1 MRDKIKIG
9 FLYSGNPT
17 DTKYW
22 SGTVSNLHKIISK
35 SDKVNL
41 VDIVVKPHWLSS
53 FLYKAVRVFSLKKN
67 ELTSLSAL
75 LNSRAANR
83 KIDEA
88 ECDLIFAPACSKLI
102 YSGRKALKNKK
113 LIYLSDAT
121 YHNMVGYYFMH
132 SQHDQKIANMWESTS
147 HSLASAI
154 IFPAEWSFE
163 DAMNYYHTPKE
174 KIKLLKFGAN
184 IEDAGSKVVK
194 PGKDKYK
201 LLLIGVDYVRKGVDV
216 AINTVKFLNESS
228 TSVKYELTIVGL
240 NKPDIE
246 IPDYVNFVGKLRKDR
261 DDELNKLIDCYASHD
276 IFILPTKAEC
286 SAIVFSEASMFGL
299 PVFTYAT
306 GGTTDYVKDGVSGRC
321 LDPSCGARDF
331 AKAITSAIENGDV
344 EKFSIGARQK
354 YEEELNWN
362 TWLRKF
368 ESIVQELS

>member
-9 FLYSGNPT
+9 YLYSGNPT

-35 SDKVNL
+35 SDKVEL
-41 VDIVVKPHWLSS
+41 VDIIVRPHWLSS
-53 FLYKAVRVFSLKKN
+53 RLYKVVRVLSQRKN
-67 ELTSLSAL
+67 EISFLSAA
-75 LNSRAANR
+75 LNSRKANR
-83 KIDEA
+83 MIEEA
-88 ECDLIFAPACSKLI
+88 GCDLIFAPACSKLI
-102 YSGRKALKNKK
+102 YSGHKALKNKK

-121 YHNMVGYYFMH
+121 YHNMVDYYFFH
-132 SQHDQKIANMWESTS
+132 SKHDQRIADLWERTS
-147 HSLASAI
+147 HELASAV
-154 IFPAEWSFE
+154 IFPAEWSFD
-163 DAMNYYHTPKE
+163 DAMNYYHTPKD

-184 IEDAGSKVVK
+184 IEDVGSKVVK

-216 AINTVKFLNESS
+216 AIETVKRLNENSPA
-228 TSVKYELTIVGL
+228 VKYELTIVGL
-240 NKPDIE
+240 NRPDID
-246 IPDYVNFVGKLRKDR
+246 IPDYVTFLGKLRKDR
-261 DDELNKLIDCYASHD
+261 EDELKRLIDCYKSHD

-321 LDPSCGARDF
+321 LAPSCGPDDF
-331 AKAITSAIENGDV
+331 AKAITSAIESGDV
-344 EKFSIGARQK
+344 EKFSIGARKK

-362 TWLRKF
+362 TWLEKF
-368 ESIVQELS
+368 ESVVDELS